1 VVISHP
7 LCPTHVRSAAKKSLA
22 AACQA
27 EVRKDNKYNH
37 TAQVQHAEF
46 VPFALETM
54 GGIAPKALKL
64 LRHILTSCRE
74 EMTLWPHDQL
84 MAELR
89 GSIAVA
95 VQRGNAMCML
105 SGYSRAVGRCGAAG
119 AA

>member
-1 VVISHP
+1 
-7 LCPTHVRSAAKKSLA
+7 
-22 AACQA
+22 
-27 EVRKDNKYNH
+27 
-37 TAQVQHAEF
+37 
-46 VPFALETM
+46 M
-54 GGIAPKALKL
+54 GGMAPKAVKL
-64 LRHILTSCRE
+64 LHHILTSCRD
-74 EMTLWPHDQL
+74 EMTHDQL